1 MCVRAAAFHISP
13 VVGQTVH
20 VPAFH
25 PVSQWAFLTEQA
37 CETRRLHAQSSD
49 AELLVI
55 VISVQL
61 KLLLALSAMHELM

>member
-13 VVGQTVH
+13 GQTVH

-25 PVSQWAFLTEQA
+25 PVSQWAFLHEQA
-37 CETRRLHAQSSD
+37 YETRRLHAQSFH
-49 AELLVI
+49 AELLVT

-61 KLLLALSAMHELM
+61 KLLSAMHELM